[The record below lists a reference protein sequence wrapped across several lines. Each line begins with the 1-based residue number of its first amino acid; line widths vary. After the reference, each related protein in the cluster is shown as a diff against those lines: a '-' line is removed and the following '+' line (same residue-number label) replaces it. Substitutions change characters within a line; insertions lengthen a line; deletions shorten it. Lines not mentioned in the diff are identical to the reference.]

1 MPQYP
6 LWTKYQ
12 RLTSFLVDKTF
23 FLAMI
28 CLLGMIVPVTL
39 DVILRSLTPW
49 SLPGTVEL
57 EELSCSCWSF

>member
-1 MPQYP
+1 
-6 LWTKYQ
+6 
-12 RLTSFLVDKTF
+12 
-23 FLAMI
+23 MI

-57 EELSCSCWSF
+57 EELFMLMLV